1 MLPVASLVLGV
12 YTEKIVNTENLS
24 SVNIEAS
31 SCSVLCWCV
40 RGVSYGVGI
49 AVIENT
55 TVTYVHQGFGTVSF
69 DPSNKKATIFFDVP
83 LGNGTYLKYVI
94 IPFTE

>member
-1 MLPVASLVLGV
+1 VD
-12 YTEKIVNTENLS
+12 TENLS

-40 RGVSYGVGI
+40 RGVSFAVGI

-55 TVTYVHQGFGTVSF
+55 TVTYVHQGTGTVSF
-69 DPSNKKATIFFDVP
+69 NPSNRKATISFDGT